1 MGAPPRRRRAQHV
14 LGCTADEAHAA
25 LEALSGVDA
34 GRLDRCEVRAQLDA
48 LDALR
53 AFRSAAD
60 IAAMAGRAWPD
71 AQAVSRE
78 ARALRRA
85 AEEHGAAAGYVSSC
99 Y

>member
-1 MGAPPRRRRAQHV
+1 MTRH
-14 LGCTADEAHAA
+14 
-25 LEALSGVDA
+25 VDA
-34 GRLDRCEVRAQLDA
+34 EVPRLLSKRGAEFALYLRASVSTILDFAGLAADA

-53 AFRSAAD
+53 AFRSAPD

-85 AEEHGAAAGYVSSC
+85 AEAGAARYDSRRWVGGGRDR
-99 Y
+99 

>member
-1 MGAPPRRRRAQHV
+1 MISTQALAREGLGASPA
-14 LGCTADEAHAA
+14 AAEASGLAA
-25 LEALSGVDA
+25 
-34 GRLDRCEVRAQLDA
+34 DA

-53 AFRSAAD
+53 AFRSAPD

-85 AEEHGAAAGYVSSC
+85 AEAGAARYDSRRWVENPNLSR
-99 Y
+99 

>member
-1 MGAPPRRRRAQHV
+1 MHSTHWLISTQALAREGLGASPA
-14 LGCTADEAHAA
+14 AAEAAGLAA
-25 LEALSGVDA
+25 
-34 GRLDRCEVRAQLDA
+34 DA

-60 IAAMAGRAWPD
+60 IAAMAGHAWPD

-85 AEEHGAAAGYVSSC
+85 AEAGAVHYDSRRWVENPNLSS
-99 Y
+99 

>member
-1 MGAPPRRRRAQHV
+1 MKNYRVHSTHWLISTQALAREGLGASPA
-14 LGCTADEAHAA
+14 AAEAAGLAA
-25 LEALSGVDA
+25 
-34 GRLDRCEVRAQLDA
+34 DA

-60 IAAMAGRAWPD
+60 IAAMAGHAWPD

-85 AEEHGAAAGYVSSC
+85 AEAGAARYDSRRWVGGDRGR
-99 Y
+99 